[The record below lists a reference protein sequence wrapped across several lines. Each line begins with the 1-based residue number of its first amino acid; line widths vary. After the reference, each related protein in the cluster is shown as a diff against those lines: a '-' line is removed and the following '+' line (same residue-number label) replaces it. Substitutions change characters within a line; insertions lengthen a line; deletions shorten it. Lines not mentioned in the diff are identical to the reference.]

1 MKRVFLD
8 ANVLFSAAYRK
19 DAGLLRL
26 WDLAGTDL
34 LTSAYAAEEARRNLD
49 SPEQRMRLEALLARI
64 EIVPESTA
72 SLPSGLRLPE
82 KDQPILKAALAAG
95 ATHLVTGDV
104 KDFGRFFGKKA
115 LGILIVT
122 PSDLL
127 RS

>member
-1 MKRVFLD
+1 
-8 ANVLFSAAYRK
+8 
-19 DAGLLRL
+19 GQLRS
-26 WDLAGTDL
+26 WELAETGL

-49 SPEQRMRLEALLARI
+49 SPEQRMRLEALLART

-72 SLPSGLRLPE
+72 SLPPGLGLSD
-82 KDQPILKAALAAG
+82 KDPPILKAALAAA

-104 KDFGRFFGKKA
+104 RDFGRFFGKKA

-127 RS
+127 RSWPDRIRRRRA